1 MPTNPEAPA
10 TTTVGREAVSMR
22 PSNTAAARAQACA
35 RSATVRPKQ
44 VDPIEGDQHR
54 DGAPQPSRAEETRA
68 PWLQA
73 EHQHARSVEPRDQ
86 SDNRR
91 DNGDGIPSQRLAPRT
106 AEQRRER
113 ACSPASGTRHS
124 GRAFPQASGH
134 RHVGSLGKEQEGNH
148 QRRGG
153 ADNKNQTFQL
163 RADLPRERRRQ
174 GHGLPLTF
182 PPLRGFRAI
191 RRRRQRPSWRHR
203 SSGHSRRAWEE
214 KQRPARAP
222 WRCHAP
228 RPSQEP

>member
-1 MPTNPEAPA
+1 
-10 TTTVGREAVSMR
+10 MR
-22 PSNTAAARAQACA
+22 PSNTAATRAQACA
-35 RSATVRPKQ
+35 RSAAARPKQ

-54 DGAPQPSRAEETRA
+54 DGEPPPSRAEETRA

-86 SDNRR
+86 SDDRR
-91 DNGDGIPSQRLAPRT
+91 DNGGGIPSQSLAPRT

-124 GRAFPQASGH
+124 GRAFPQAAAH
-134 RHVGSLGKEQEGNH
+134 RQVSSPGKEQEGNH

-153 ADNKNQTFQL
+153 ADYKNQTFRL

-191 RRRRQRPSWRHR
+191 RRRRQRPS
-203 SSGHSRRAWEE
+203 GHSRRAWEE

-222 WRCHAP
+222 WRCRAP
-228 RPSQEP
+228 RPSEARQRPDR